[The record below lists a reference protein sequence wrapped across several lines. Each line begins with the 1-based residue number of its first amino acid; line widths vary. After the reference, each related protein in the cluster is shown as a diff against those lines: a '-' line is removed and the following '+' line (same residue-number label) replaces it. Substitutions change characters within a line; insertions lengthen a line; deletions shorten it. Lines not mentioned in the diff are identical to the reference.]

1 MKEGPAVERMAGGIR
16 SVLSELKKSMV
27 ESCRVISDKNFKAE
41 YEMVQG
47 DRAILGEG
55 IKTSL
60 KDVFKRR
67 LLKDAF

>member
-1 MKEGPAVERMAGGIR
+1 MERMAGGIR

-67 LLKDAF
+67 LLQTSLKDVF